1 MLSSTYLNVWVRMR
15 FSEWIVSNLT
25 MMKRKGKT
33 FKSNTSTNVQS
44 KSSSITNQM
53 IKSMCENKAW
63 VFIIRYSNFT
73 HD

>member
-1 MLSSTYLNVWVRMR
+1 MLSSTYLNVWVTMR

-44 KSSSITNQM
+44 KSSSITIQ
-53 IKSMCENKAW
+53 IVKSMYENKAW